1 MGQIA
6 DMILDGILDSET
18 GEYIGDSVGYP
29 RTMSSRKTKAEK
41 NIAKV
46 RKELALLTKEKEDS
60 GDKQALNNA
69 RKEINLKYGRGWR
82 ERGLISNSTNQWKPL
97 NEY

>member
-1 MGQIA
+1 MGQYAEDII
-6 DMILDGILDSET
+6 DRNCDYT
-18 GEYIGDSVGYP
+18 GDYSYKYNNKN
-29 RTMSSRKTKAEK
+29 SFKCKLSQAEK
-41 NIAKV
+41 YIKTV
-46 RKELALLTKEKEDS
+46 RKELAILVKQKESE